1 MSGLSRALIAAALL
15 ALPGQ
20 AQAQSGDCS
29 MPAALAERVC
39 AVPELR
45 KLDAELIT
53 RERAVQAATARPATW
68 TARAEQ
74 FRAWLAR
81 EKDFED
87 KPIGTDALRSHLES
101 RIEQLDN
108 EIARA
113 RNLPTG
119 MDRAAIL
126 GDKCFGGWLSMAC
139 AVPQAGVV
147 RDGPVTILWR
157 IETGASEIDGVG
169 SGILLWDAS
178 GPGKPRLVGWTYEGV
193 DMKPPQ
199 FNAERGLLLAPGRMT
214 GTGEGNADIL
224 FQKRGDRWVEIDMG
238 GWRDALG
245 KRLPDGVDSWKGV
258 DYYFLGDAIGA
269 DTELWK
275 PSDANCC
282 ATAGRA
288 NLGFRIEGDRLV
300 LDTISAQLGGPDKEW
315 KDF

>member
-1 MSGLSRALIAAALL
+1 MSGFSRGLIAVGLVAL
-15 ALPGQ
+15 AGQ
-20 AQAQSGDCS
+20 AQARSGDCS

-45 KLDAELIT
+45 KLDAELVA
-53 RERAVQAATARPATW
+53 RERAALAVTARPATW
-68 TARAEQ
+68 TARAAQ
-74 FRAWLAR
+74 FRAWIAQ

-87 KPIGTDALRSHLES
+87 RPIGAEALRSHLES
-101 RIEQLDN
+101 QIQQLDN

-119 MDRAAIL
+119 AGREAIL

-139 AVPQAGVV
+139 TVPQAGVV
-147 RDGPVTILWR
+147 RDGAVTILWR
-157 IETGASEIDGVG
+157 IETGASEVDGIG
-169 SGILLWDAS
+169 AGILLWDAS
-178 GPGKPRLVGWTYEGV
+178 GPGAPRLIGWTYEGV
-193 DMKPPQ
+193 DMKSPQ
-199 FNAERGLLLAPGRMT
+199 LNAERGLLLAPGRRM
-214 GTGEGNADIL
+214 GTGEGNADML
-224 FQKRGDRWVEIDMG
+224 FQKRGDRWVEIGMES
-238 GWRDALG
+238 WRDALG

-288 NLGFRIEGDRLV
+288 NLGFRIEGEQLQ